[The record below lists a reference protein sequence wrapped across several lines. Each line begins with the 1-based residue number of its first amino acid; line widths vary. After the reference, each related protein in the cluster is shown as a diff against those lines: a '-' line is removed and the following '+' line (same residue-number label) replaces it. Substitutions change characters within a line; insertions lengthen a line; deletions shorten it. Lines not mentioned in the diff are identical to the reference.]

1 MTTTGINPVQAMIC
15 PCCGHAVPATPITP
29 VVPLPTVGGG
39 GGVDALEPNAVVPA
53 PLAAT
58 ILEPTGTPAT
68 VPGLPTVP
76 TDGRVQLE
84 PVPVPIPLLG
94 IPGGGWPTAVRPRTP
109 AEIFGE
115 PVFDF
120 AEWGLLPPWLGT
132 AIGGPP
138 EPRNDTT
145 IPGINLPL
153 TTPLTQWP

>member
-15 PCCGHAVPATPITP
+15 PCCGHAVPATPSAP

-39 GGVDALEPNAVVPA
+39 GGVGALDPNAVAPA
-53 PLAAT
+53 VLAAA
-58 ILEPTGTPAT
+58 IIDTPDTLTAIT
-68 VPGLPTVP
+68 GLPALP
-76 TDGRVQLE
+76 NNDRVQLE
-84 PVPVPIPLLG
+84 PVPVPIPLPD

-145 IPGINLPL
+145 IAGINFPL